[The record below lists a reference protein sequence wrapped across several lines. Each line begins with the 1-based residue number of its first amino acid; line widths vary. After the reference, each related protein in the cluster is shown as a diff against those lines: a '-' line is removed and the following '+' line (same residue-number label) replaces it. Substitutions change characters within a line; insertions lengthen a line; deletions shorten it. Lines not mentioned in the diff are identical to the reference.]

1 MTLTEEI
8 RLPLWAVSAV
18 VATIGIAAG
27 VGGWSVSTLITIET
41 SLAKVSVSQIDVSTQ
56 VDRLALM
63 TTQNS
68 TQLVELKTRM
78 DYLRDRQI
86 DDNASKRR

>member
-18 VATIGIAAG
+18 VAIISIAAG

-63 TTQNS
+63 TTQNT